1 MMKGRTIFAGAALA
15 AVVVASGV
23 AYAAVTSL
31 HSADATS
38 NAASN
43 AAVDLS
49 DFTANPAGSVFLE
62 ADLSGRG
69 EMLKSGQNM
78 GDPNGSAMVV
88 LRITRNRIMYEITWQ
103 SMTPPTAMR
112 LQLGSSGST
121 GPLQLNLMPTA
132 MPGNVT
138 AIAGVINSG
147 GNKLLNQ
154 LLGNPSRFNANF
166 TTPRFPGGAVRGQFR
181 QIGPFDFNRILH
193 VGQLVSVDSGDQ
205 VVTSAGDPNAHAT
218 VFVGANA
225 TTLNY
230 AAIWTGVTSPTA
242 LNVNNGAIGA
252 VGNLVARLFAAPRG
266 LNPTIIAVAGMVPNV
281 SAKMIAA
288 MKANPSAF
296 HTSLVTGKFP
306 GGAARGQLFVPG
318 ANMPTTMPTTTMTKP
333 TTPTMK
339 PPTSMTMPPTTPMN
353 PPTMMPTSPQTQAPP
368 HW

>member
-103 SMTPPTAMR
+103 SM
-112 LQLGSSGST
+112 
-121 GPLQLNLMPTA
+121 

-288 MKANPSAF
+288 MKANPAAF

-353 PPTMMPTSPQTQAPP
+353 PPTMPAPTGTQAPP